1 MQLPRTTR
9 KAPLFTKEARAWAL
23 YRVWEEASF
32 FLQTKS
38 LSFSCFPRICL
49 MASNVLMKSQTI
61 VVRRIEKNLRND
73 LMGRLFHI
81 SANQFEEKR

>member
-49 MASNVLMKSQTI
+49 MASNVLMTLWPPRSFFTPS
-61 VVRRIEKNLRND
+61 R
-73 LMGRLFHI
+73 
-81 SANQFEEKR
+81 